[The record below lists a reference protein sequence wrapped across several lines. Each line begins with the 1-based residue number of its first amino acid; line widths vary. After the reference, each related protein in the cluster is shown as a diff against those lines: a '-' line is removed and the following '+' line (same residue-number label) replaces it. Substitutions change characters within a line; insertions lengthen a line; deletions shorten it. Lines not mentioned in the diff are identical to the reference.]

1 MKLTFGTQRAQLT
14 LTEDGGD
21 VTADAIYRD
30 IGSKVRQARS
40 EKGTTQG
47 ELASR
52 ANLTRTSISNIE
64 AGRQRVTLYAL
75 LRMAEALDV
84 APATLLPDLRS
95 LPSAD
100 VNMLIERG
108 ASPDEASALAR
119 LLRV

>member
-1 MKLTFGTQRAQLT
+1 M
-14 LTEDGGD
+14 
-21 VTADAIYRD
+21 TADAIYRD

-52 ANLTRTSISNIE
+52 AHLTRTSISNIE
-64 AGRQRVTLYAL
+64 AGRQRVTIYAL

-95 LPSAD
+95 LPTAD
-100 VNMLIERG
+100 VDVLIERG
-108 ASPDEASALAR
+108 ASPDEAEALAR
-119 LLRV
+119 MLRV

>member
-1 MKLTFGTQRAQLT
+1 MTT
-14 LTEDGGD
+14 
-21 VTADAIYRD
+21 DAIYRD

-40 EKGTTQG
+40 QRGATQG

-52 ANLTRTSISNIE
+52 VNLTRTSISNIE
-64 AGRQRVTLYAL
+64 AGRQRVTIYAL

-100 VNMLIERG
+100 VDLLIKRG
-108 ASPDEASALAR
+108 ARPEEAEALAR